1 MKPLR
6 AGPINPVPVLARG
19 RPYPPGESFRRGLP
33 CHPPVPRP
41 DLTTAQG
48 KAGTRTL
55 LEESP

>member
-6 AGPINPVPVLARG
+6 AGPKNPVPAPARG
-19 RPYPPGESFRRGLP
+19 RRYQPGESFRRRLP

-48 KAGTRTL
+48 KADTRTL